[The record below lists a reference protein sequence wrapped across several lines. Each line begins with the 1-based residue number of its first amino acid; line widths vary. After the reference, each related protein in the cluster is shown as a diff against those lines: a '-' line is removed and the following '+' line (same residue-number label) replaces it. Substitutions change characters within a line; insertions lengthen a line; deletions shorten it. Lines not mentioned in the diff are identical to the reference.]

1 MVQDLPLQEVQVE
14 VVAELPE
21 VQILLV
27 DLEIL
32 EELEQLTLEEAV
44 AVVHGRQRRHGSR
57 WRRGTGRLLP

>member
-1 MVQDLPLQEVQVE
+1 MVQDLVNLVE
-14 VVAELPE
+14 PVAELPE

-44 AVVHGRQRRHGSR
+44 AVVHIIILICQVRVVLEVQV
-57 WRRGTGRLLP
+57 

>member
-1 MVQDLPLQEVQVE
+1 MQEVQAAA
-14 VVAELPE
+14 VAELPE

-44 AVVHGRQRRHGSR
+44 AVVHIIILICQVRVVLADQV
-57 WRRGTGRLLP
+57 